1 MLSFKSFLIL
11 EGGAGGHMAHPFD
24 ISTNGKELIGVF
36 KEAIDFINSGKTS
49 VKIDGINASLR
60 LVEGK
65 FVLDRGSAKPLDVKG
80 IRPEDLEDRFG
91 KGHGFVE
98 KGKKIIDIFDT
109 AYPKIKPELKKLGL
123 LDNPNI
129 LFNTEYV
136 EGKTNVVQYEGIDNF
151 LAIHGLKEIKVNKTN
166 PKTGVV
172 TSRVA
177 SNIPF
182 DQTAM
187 ASLIKKLDEVAKAFG
202 FKVLGNVGVTFKKNP
217 DLTKVLAEKITL
229 NEQTKTLGEWLSN
242 LTFKT
247 PLITRAEFIQIM
259 NSDKKDLTEK
269 QLTDY
274 LVYIATIR
282 LGDEILKSSTSDLG
296 DLEGQEGI
304 VIRRPDNSLYKI
316 TGSFILRG
324 LESTFGK

>member
-1 MLSFKSFLIL
+1 
-11 EGGAGGHMAHPFD
+11 MAHVFD
-24 ISTNGKELIGVF
+24 ISSTGKELIGVF
-36 KEAIDFINSGKTS
+36 KEAIKFINSGKTS

-65 FVLDRGSAKPLDVKG
+65 FVLDRGSAKPLDIKG

-91 KGHGFVE
+91 QGHGFVE

-109 AYPKIKPELKKLGL
+109 AYPKIKPELEKLGL
-123 LDNPNI
+123 LNNPNI

-177 SNIPF
+177 SNISF
-182 DQTAM
+182 DQTTM

-202 FKVLGNVGVTFKKNP
+202 FKVLGNVGVTFKENP
-217 DLTKVLAEKITL
+217 DLTKVLSEEITL

-247 PLITRAEFIQIM
+247 PLITRAKFIQIM

-282 LGDEILKSSTSDLG
+282 LGDEILNSSTSDLG
-296 DLEGQEGI
+296 DLKGQEGI
-304 VIRRPDNSLYKI
+304 VIRRSDNSLYKI

>member
-1 MLSFKSFLIL
+1 MLSFKSFLIQ

-65 FVLDRGSAKPLDVKG
+65 FVLDRGSAKPLDIKG

-91 KGHGFVE
+91 QGHGFVE

-177 SNIPF
+177 SNISF

-229 NEQTKTLGEWLSN
+229 NEQTKTLGEWLKGIKISR
-242 LTFKT
+242 
-247 PLITRAEFIQIM
+247 PLITKKEYLQIDS
-259 NSDKKDLTEK
+259 SDKKGLSDK
-269 QLTDY
+269 QISDY
-274 LVYIATIR
+274 IIYWATIY
-282 LGDEILKSSTSDLG
+282 LGEEILKNASSALG
-296 DLEGQEGI
+296 DLKNQEGI
-304 VIRRPDNSLYKI
+304 VLTRDDGSYYKI
-316 TGSFILRG
+316 TGKFFLRG
-324 LESTFGK
+324 MESAFQK